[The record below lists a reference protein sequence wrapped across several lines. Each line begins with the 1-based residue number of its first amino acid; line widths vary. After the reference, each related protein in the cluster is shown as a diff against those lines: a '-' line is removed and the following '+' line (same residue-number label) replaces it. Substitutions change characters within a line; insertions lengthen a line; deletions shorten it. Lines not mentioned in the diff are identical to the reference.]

1 VTPDIRTKKVSGFKK
16 VIQASD
22 SVAKHR
28 EHELNGLYTIGL
40 ICTLAFVTV
49 TFGALV
55 LVFILRSRV
64 SFNWHHIILPWVLWL
79 DTAVLL
85 ASSFTF
91 ETGHKKLRAGNQAGF
106 YQWVRYTAVLGGLF
120 LIGQIAAWWQI
131 LSAGQLVRGN
141 PHSSFFFILSGLH
154 GAHIL
159 VTLAGLFALLYR
171 THEPASGPR
180 WQMNTRVMAN
190 AVGIFW
196 HYLDG
201 LWVVLI
207 LLLLIVGH

>member
-1 VTPDIRTKKVSGFKK
+1 M
-16 VIQASD
+16 IQASD
-22 SVAKHR
+22 PVAHHR
-28 EHELNGLYTIGL
+28 ERELNGLYTVGL

-49 TFGALV
+49 TFAALI

-79 DTAVLL
+79 DTIALI
-85 ASSFTF
+85 ASSYTF
-91 ETGHKKLRAGNQAGF
+91 EIGHRKLRANDQTGF
-106 YQWVRYTAVLGGLF
+106 YRWTLYTAALGGLF
-120 LIGQIAAWWQI
+120 LVGQLAAWWQI
-131 LSAGQLVRGN
+131 LSAGQLVRSN

-154 GAHIL
+154 GIHIL
-159 VTLAGLFALLYR
+159 VALGGLCALLYR
-171 THEPASGPR
+171 THEPATGPR

-201 LWVVLI
+201 LWIV
-207 LLLLIVGH
+207 LLLLLLVVGH